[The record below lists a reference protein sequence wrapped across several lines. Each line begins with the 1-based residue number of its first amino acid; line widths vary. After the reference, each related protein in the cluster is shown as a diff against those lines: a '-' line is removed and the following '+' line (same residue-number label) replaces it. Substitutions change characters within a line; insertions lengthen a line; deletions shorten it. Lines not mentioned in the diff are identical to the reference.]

1 MASEHVLTLTESNF
15 DKEVLQSDKPVLVD
29 LWAVWCAPCTMISPI
44 IESLAEEYSGRLK
57 VGKVN
62 VDENSQLAVRYGVRA
77 IPTLLLFKEGKV
89 AEQMIGVQPKEALK
103 AMIDKYIKE

>member
-44 IESLAEEYSGRLK
+44 IEAIAQEYSGRLK

-77 IPTLLLFKEGKV
+77 IPTILLFKEGKV

>member
-1 MASEHVLTLTESNF
+1 
-15 DKEVLQSDKPVLVD
+15 
-29 LWAVWCAPCTMISPI
+29 MISPI
-44 IESLAEEYSGRLK
+44 IEAIAQEYSGRLK

-77 IPTLLLFKEGKV
+77 IPTILLFKEGKV